1 MIEQNDKNL
10 DCRQTSLARRE
21 FLTRAGKA
29 GISVAAAGL
38 ISYQLYDRQGPKT
51 GVDTESL
58 VTLPDFSVPDQAGR
72 TISIVEGSDRVKTVN
87 KAIDLLGGIERFVK
101 PGETVAI
108 KPNVAFAS
116 PPMLGATA
124 QPELVAQVVRLCY
137 KAGAKQVAVTDNPI
151 NDPASCFT
159 LSGIG
164 KAASEAGAKVILPK
178 DHLFRHTTL
187 AGGKLI
193 RNWPIFFEPF
203 EKVDKLIGITPVKHH
218 HRAGA
223 SMSMKNWYGLLGGR
237 RNVFHQDINTIIAE
251 LSMMVRPTLV
261 ILDGTEVMMTNGPTG
276 GSVSDLRAAN
286 TLIASTDCVAADSY
300 GCTLLELKVSD
311 LPYLTQAE
319 KAGAGTTDYESLKP
333 KLAVIQESRPPRFA
347 AQASSEGQIGKII
360 CR

>member
-1 MIEQNDKNL
+1 MTEQNDKNL
-10 DCRQTSLARRE
+10 GRRE
-21 FLTRAGKA
+21 LLGRAGKA
-29 GISVAAAGL
+29 GISIAAAGV
-38 ISYQLYDRQGPKT
+38 ISYRLYDKEGPKT

-58 VTLPDFSVPDQAGR
+58 VTLPDFSVPDKTSR
-72 TISIVEGSDRVKTVN
+72 PISIVAGSDRTKTVN
-87 KAIDLLGGIERFVK
+87 KAIELLGGVERFVK
-101 PGETVAI
+101 PGDTVAI

-116 PPMLGATA
+116 SPMLGATA
-124 QPELVAQVVRLCY
+124 RPELVAEVVRLCR
-137 KAGAKQVAVTDNPI
+137 KAGAKQVIVTDNPI

-193 RNWPIFFEPF
+193 RNWPVFFGPF
-203 EKVDKLIGITPVKHH
+203 ENVDKLIGISPVKHH
-218 HRAGA
+218 ARAGA
-223 SMSMKNWYGLLGGR
+223 SMAMKNWYGLLGGR

-261 ILDGTEVMMTNGPTG
+261 ILDGIEVMMTNGPTG

-286 TLIASTDCVAADSY
+286 TLIASTDMVAADAF

-311 LPYLTQAE
+311 LPYLAKAE
-319 KAGAGTTDYESLKP
+319 RAGAGTTDYEALKP
-333 KLAVIQESRPPRFA
+333 IFDTV
-347 AQASSEGQIGKII
+347 
-360 CR
+360 

>member
-1 MIEQNDKNL
+1 MTEQNDNNL
-10 DCRQTSLARRE
+10 GRRQFLA
-21 FLTRAGKA
+21 RAGKA
-29 GISVAAAGL
+29 GISIAAAGL
-38 ISYQLYDRQGPKT
+38 ISHQLYDSHGPKA

-58 VTLPDFSVPDQAGR
+58 VTLPDFSVPGKPGQ
-72 TISIVEGSDRVKTVN
+72 TISIVKGPVRLKTVN
-87 KAIDLLGGIERFVK
+87 KAIDLLGGMERFVK

-116 PPMLGATA
+116 PPMLGATV
-124 QPELVAQVVRLCY
+124 QPELVAEVVRLCY
-137 KAGAKQVAVTDNPI
+137 KAGAKQVTVTDNPI

-159 LSGIG
+159 LSGVG
-164 KAASEAGAKVILPK
+164 KAADQAGAKVILPK
-178 DHLFRHTTL
+178 PHLFKRTSL

-203 EKVDKLIGITPVKHH
+203 GDVDKLIGIAPVKHH

-223 SMSMKNWYGLLGGR
+223 SMTMKNWYGLLGGR

-276 GSVSDLRAAN
+276 GSVSDLRRAD

-311 LPYLTQAE
+311 LPYLTHAE

-333 KLAVIQESRPPRFA
+333 KMATIS
-347 AQASSEGQIGKII
+347 
-360 CR
+360 